1 MRVAI
6 IITRPVLL
14 GPSIVMKSLVT
25 SLSGKENLR
34 VELYCL
40 GKPKEDEE
48 EFDCH
53 WLKFNLSKFRFEDYD
68 IIHTNGIKPDM
79 IAFFFRKRIRRHIS
93 TIHSLVTEEFLL
105 TRNRLFSVVFSK
117 IWLLCWKR
125 ADKLVCVSNS
135 VKNYCSKSLPSGKLE
150 VIHNGIPE
158 KVNRVEPDHDM
169 RMRIDHFRNRGLKV
183 IGTAAILTRLKNTQI
198 LLELVAARSEFACVV
213 IGNGKEL
220 GKLKELAEKLDISNR
235 CFFAGFRKVAANYFR
250 YFDFFISASLSEGFG
265 LTVVEAVRERIPVVC
280 SAIPAFRELFTE
292 DEVTFFN
299 PFDCNSLSAALDIAS
314 VKGKGKSEAAYSAFR
329 VKYTETY
336 MGLNYYEHY
345 KSLCIQKPS

>member
-25 SLSGKENLR
+25 SLSGIENLR

-48 EFDCH
+48 EFDYH
-53 WLKFNLSKFRFEDYD
+53 WVKFDLSRFRFEDYD
-68 IIHTNGIKPDM
+68 VIHTNGIRPDM
-79 IAFFFRKRIRRHIS
+79 IAFLFRRRIRRHIS
-93 TIHSLVTEEFLL
+93 TIHSLVYEEFLL
-105 TRNRLFSVVFSK
+105 ARNRLFSVVFGK
-117 IWLLCWKR
+117 IWLLFWKR

-135 VKNYCSKSLPSGKLE
+135 VRNYYSKWFPSGKLE

-158 KVNRVEPDHDM
+158 KVSFEESDHDI

-183 IGTAAILTRLKNTQI
+183 IGTAAILTRLKNTQL

-220 GKLKELAEKLDISNR
+220 GNLKELAEKLDISNR
-235 CFFAGFRKVAANYFR
+235 CFFAGFRKEAANYFR
-250 YFDFFISASLSEGFG
+250 YFDFYVAASLSEGFG
-265 LTVVEAVRERIPVVC
+265 LAVVEAAREKVPVVC
-280 SAIPAFRELFTE
+280 SGIAAFRELFTP
-292 DEVTFFN
+292 DEVTFFD

-314 VKGKGKSEAAYSAFR
+314 VEGKGKSEAAYSAFR
-329 VKYTETY
+329 VKYTETH
-336 MGLNYYEHY
+336 MGFNYYELY
-345 KSLCIQKPS
+345 KSVCIQKPN

>member
-14 GPSIVMKSLVT
+14 GPAIVMKSLVNT
-25 SLSGKENLR
+25 LSGIESVS

-48 EFDCH
+48 VFDYH
-53 WLKFNLSKFRFEDYD
+53 WLKFNLPRFRFEDYD

-79 IAFFFRKRIRRHIS
+79 IAFLYRKRIRHHIS
-93 TIHSLVTEEFLL
+93 TLHSLVSEEFLL
-105 TRNRLFSVVFSK
+105 TRNRLFSVFFGK
-117 IWLLCWKR
+117 MWLLFWKR

-135 VKNYCSKSLPSGKLE
+135 VKNYYSKSFPSGKLE

-158 KVNRVEPDHDM
+158 KMSREDPDHDIK
-169 RMRIDHFRNRGLKV
+169 MRIDHFRDRGLKV
-183 IGTAAILTRLKNTQI
+183 IGTAAILTRLKNTQL

-220 GKLKELAEKLDISNR
+220 DNLKELAEKYDISNR
-235 CFFAGFRKVAANYFR
+235 CFFAGFRKETANYFR
-250 YFDFFISASLSEGFG
+250 LFDFFISASLSEGFG
-265 LTVVEAVRERIPVVC
+265 LTVVEAVRERVPVVC
-280 SAIPAFRELFTE
+280 STIPAFRELFTPE
-292 DEVTFFN
+292 EVTFFD

-314 VKGKGKSEAAYSAFR
+314 VEGKGKSEAAYSAFR
-329 VKYTETY
+329 VKYTETH
-336 MGLNYYEHY
+336 MGFNYYELY
-345 KSLCIQKPS
+345 KSVCIQKPN